1 MYNEDKLNEAI
12 KGLSENHLLR
22 LNEFAFEK
30 LVHLWDEW
38 KEKTINSAML
48 DKLIGLEYQDFL
60 NLANEDASVNEIK
73 DLIFRIVA
81 YCDLNANNKAVL
93 NEYDDK
99 RTIAKCGI
107 RQNAWVAQLLKFKK
121 DVNLVKDSL
130 INVIQYIENPEN
142 HYPIVSEE
150 HKKCIYNY
158 FIGDGKYSKDT
169 FGDSLNMFF
178 DGKTNF
184 QFAKPSNKTN
194 LYSDI
199 IYAIKDEWMEKPQI
213 EGVFACD
220 SNDWKVEFIEGIEK
234 QKYGCMTWDKNFVN
248 YRQVYPK
255 LQQAIDEKGFF
266 EFYIV
271 ENYKAIYKAR
281 VIDFATSK
289 KSYEERAF
297 EWGEKSPLWFY
308 ENYEDYDRKNIIMLV
323 DSFIKLDNPIDI
335 KLFVTYQ
342 NASFPIRNNV
352 VAFTKIIDQTTTEMN
367 NFISE
372 TTKILKLK
380 KNIILQGAPGTGKTY
395 NTAALALSIL
405 GVDTTALS
413 HDEIMK
419 EYDKLLEKQIFFTTF
434 HQSMD
439 YEDFVEG
446 IKPEVLNNGIG
457 VKYNVEDGILKKA
470 INRPLETFLDASKN
484 IEYKTVDGNGFCI
497 QKYENDKIFISCK
510 KNSNINWISFGFVD
524 KAINEF
530 PNNEITNGQDFA
542 MKIQGKSN
550 DQHGDNQTAYAYALY
565 KEYIEWRKKPKVI
578 IIDEINRGNVSK
590 IFGELITLVEAD
602 KRIGSSNE
610 NNHHLSVILPYSKRS
625 FGIPA
630 NVYFIGTMNTTD
642 RSTGTIDYALR
653 RRFAFVTL
661 TSNREILN
669 SIKDDSAREFALQK
683 FDIVK
688 DFIVNNKTSDF
699 DIDDLMVGHSYF
711 LSESVDELR
720 IKLKYEVVPLLKE
733 YMKDGIIR
741 NNEETKRFV
750 MSLLD

>member
-30 LVHLWDEW
+30 LVHLWDKW
-38 KEKTINSAML
+38 KQKTINPDML

-60 NLANEDASVNEIK
+60 NLANENASVKEIK

-199 IYAIKDEWMEKPQI
+199 IYAMKDEWME
-213 EGVFACD
+213 
-220 SNDWKVEFIEGIEK
+220 
-234 QKYGCMTWDKNFVN
+234 
-248 YRQVYPK
+248 
-255 LQQAIDEKGFF
+255 
-266 EFYIV
+266 
-271 ENYKAIYKAR
+271 
-281 VIDFATSK
+281 
-289 KSYEERAF
+289 
-297 EWGEKSPLWFY
+297 
-308 ENYEDYDRKNIIMLV
+308 
-323 DSFIKLDNPIDI
+323 
-335 KLFVTYQ
+335 
-342 NASFPIRNNV
+342 NNV

-372 TTKILKLK
+372 TTEILKLK

-413 HDEIMK
+413 HGEIMK

-439 YEDFVEG
+439 YEDFIEG
-446 IKPEVLNNGIG
+446 IKPEVLNNGTG
-457 VKYNVEDGILKKA
+457 VKYNIEDGILKKS
-470 INRPLETFLDASKN
+470 IT
-484 IEYKTVDGNGFCI
+484 
-497 QKYENDKIFISCK
+497 
-510 KNSNINWISFGFVD
+510 
-524 KAINEF
+524 KAE
-530 PNNEITNGQDFA
+530 
-542 MKIQGKSN
+542 GK
-550 DQHGDNQTAYAYALY
+550 
-565 KEYIEWRKKPKVI
+565 PVVI

-602 KRIGSSNE
+602 KRIDSSNG

-625 FGIPA
+625 FGIPE

-661 TSNREILN
+661 TSDREILN
-669 SIKDDSAREFALQK
+669 GIKNDSAREFALQK

>member
-30 LVHLWDEW
+30 LVHLWDKW
-38 KEKTINSAML
+38 KQKTINPDML

-60 NLANEDASVNEIK
+60 NLANEDASVKEIK

-121 DVNLVKDSL
+121 DVNLVTDSL
-130 INVIQYIENPEN
+130 INVIQFIENPEN

-150 HKKCIYNY
+150 HKKSIYNY
-158 FIGDGKYSKDT
+158 FIGDGNYSKDT
-169 FGDSLNMFF
+169 FGDSLNKFL
-178 DGKTNF
+178 DEKTNF
-184 QFAKPSNKTN
+184 QFAEPSNKTN

-199 IYAIKDEWMEKPQI
+199 IYAMKDEWME
-213 EGVFACD
+213 
-220 SNDWKVEFIEGIEK
+220 
-234 QKYGCMTWDKNFVN
+234 
-248 YRQVYPK
+248 
-255 LQQAIDEKGFF
+255 
-266 EFYIV
+266 
-271 ENYKAIYKAR
+271 
-281 VIDFATSK
+281 
-289 KSYEERAF
+289 
-297 EWGEKSPLWFY
+297 
-308 ENYEDYDRKNIIMLV
+308 
-323 DSFIKLDNPIDI
+323 
-335 KLFVTYQ
+335 
-342 NASFPIRNNV
+342 NNV

-661 TSNREILN
+661 TSDREILN
-669 SIKDDSAREFALQK
+669 GIKNDSAREFALQK

>member
-142 HYPIVSEE
+142 HYPIISEE
-150 HKKCIYNY
+150 HKKSIYNY
-158 FIGDGKYSKDT
+158 FIGDGNYSKDT
-169 FGDSLNMFF
+169 FGDSLNKFF

-184 QFAKPSNKTN
+184 QFAEPSNKTN
-194 LYSDI
+194 LYTEI
-199 IYAIKDEWMEKPQI
+199 IYAMKDEWME
-213 EGVFACD
+213 
-220 SNDWKVEFIEGIEK
+220 
-234 QKYGCMTWDKNFVN
+234 
-248 YRQVYPK
+248 
-255 LQQAIDEKGFF
+255 
-266 EFYIV
+266 
-271 ENYKAIYKAR
+271 
-281 VIDFATSK
+281 
-289 KSYEERAF
+289 
-297 EWGEKSPLWFY
+297 
-308 ENYEDYDRKNIIMLV
+308 
-323 DSFIKLDNPIDI
+323 
-335 KLFVTYQ
+335 
-342 NASFPIRNNV
+342 NNV

-602 KRIGSSNE
+602 KRIDSSNG

-625 FGIPA
+625 FGIPE

-661 TSNREILN
+661 TSDRETLN
-669 SIKDDSAREFALQK
+669 GIKNSSARELALQK
-683 FDIVK
+683 FDSVK
-688 DFIVNNKTSDF
+688 NFIINNKASDF

-711 LSESVDELR
+711 LSESVDEL
-720 IKLKYEVVPLLKE
+720 KLKLEYEVMPLLKE

-741 NNEETKRFV
+741 SNEDTKKFV

>member
-12 KGLSENHLLR
+12 KGVSENHLLR

-38 KEKTINSAML
+38 KQKTINPDML

-60 NLANEDASVNEIK
+60 NLANENASVKEIK

-121 DVNLVKDSL
+121 DVNLVTDSL
-130 INVIQYIENPEN
+130 INVIQFIEKPEN

-150 HKKCIYNY
+150 HKKSIYNY
-158 FIGDGKYSKDT
+158 FIGDGNYSKDT
-169 FGDSLNMFF
+169 FGDSLNKFL
-178 DGKTNF
+178 DEKTNF
-184 QFAKPSNKTN
+184 QFAEPSNKTN
-194 LYSDI
+194 LYTEI

-255 LQQAIDEKGFF
+255 LQQTIDEKGFF

-271 ENYKAIYKAR
+271 ESYKAIYKAR

-308 ENYEDYDRKNIIMLV
+308 ENYEDYKGKIIIMLV

-342 NASFPIRNNV
+342 NASSPIRNNV

-367 NFISE
+367 DFISE
-372 TTKILKLK
+372 TTEILKLK

-413 HDEIMK
+413 HGEIMK

-446 IKPEVLNNGIG
+446 IKPEVLNNGTS
-457 VKYNVEDGILKKA
+457 VKYNIEDGILKKS
-470 INRPLETFLDASKN
+470 IT
-484 IEYKTVDGNGFCI
+484 
-497 QKYENDKIFISCK
+497 
-510 KNSNINWISFGFVD
+510 
-524 KAINEF
+524 KAE
-530 PNNEITNGQDFA
+530 
-542 MKIQGKSN
+542 GK
-550 DQHGDNQTAYAYALY
+550 
-565 KEYIEWRKKPKVI
+565 PVVI

-661 TSNREILN
+661 TSDREILN
-669 SIKDDSAREFALQK
+669 GIKNDSAREFALQK

>member
-12 KGLSENHLLR
+12 KGVSENHLLR

-38 KEKTINSAML
+38 KQKTINPDML
-48 DKLIGLEYQDFL
+48 NKLIDLEYQDFL
-60 NLANEDASVNEIK
+60 NLANEDASVKEIK

-81 YCDLNANNKAVL
+81 YCDLKANNKAVL

-150 HKKCIYNY
+150 HKKSIYNY
-158 FIGDGKYSKDT
+158 FIGDGNYSKDT
-169 FGDSLNMFF
+169 FGDSLNKFF

-184 QFAKPSNKTN
+184 QFAEPSNKTN
-194 LYSDI
+194 LYTEI
-199 IYAIKDEWMEKPQI
+199 IYAMKNEWME
-213 EGVFACD
+213 
-220 SNDWKVEFIEGIEK
+220 
-234 QKYGCMTWDKNFVN
+234 
-248 YRQVYPK
+248 
-255 LQQAIDEKGFF
+255 
-266 EFYIV
+266 
-271 ENYKAIYKAR
+271 
-281 VIDFATSK
+281 
-289 KSYEERAF
+289 
-297 EWGEKSPLWFY
+297 
-308 ENYEDYDRKNIIMLV
+308 
-323 DSFIKLDNPIDI
+323 
-335 KLFVTYQ
+335 
-342 NASFPIRNNV
+342 NNV
-352 VAFTKIIDQTTTEMN
+352 VAFTKIIDQTITEMN

-661 TSNREILN
+661 TSDREILN
-669 SIKDDSAREFALQK
+669 GIKNDSAREFALQK

>member
-1 MYNEDKLNEAI
+1 MYNENTLNETI
-12 KGLSENHLLR
+12 KEFSENPLLG

-38 KEKTINSAML
+38 KQKTINPDML

-60 NLANEDASVNEIK
+60 YLANEDATVKEIK
-73 DLIFRIVA
+73 NLIFKIVA
-81 YCDLNANNKAVL
+81 YCDLNANDKENL
-93 NEYDDK
+93 NEYEDK

-121 DVNLVKDSL
+121 DVNLVKDSV
-130 INVIQYIENPEN
+130 INVIQFIENPNN
-142 HYPIVSEE
+142 HYLIVSEN
-150 HKKCIYNY
+150 HKASIYNY
-158 FIGDGKYSKDT
+158 FIGDGNYSKDT
-169 FGDSLNMFF
+169 FGDSMNTFF
-178 DGKTNF
+178 DEKTKF

-194 LYSDI
+194 LYTKI
-199 IYAIKDEWMEKPQI
+199 IYAMKDEWMEKPQI

-220 SNDWKVEFIEGIEK
+220 SNDWKGEFIKGIEK
-234 QKYGCMTWDKNFVN
+234 QKCGCMTWDKNFVKH
-248 YRQVYPK
+248 QEVYPL
-255 LQQAIDEKGFF
+255 LQQTIDENGGFD
-266 EFYIV
+266 FYIV
-271 ENYKAIYKAR
+271 ENYKAMYKAH
-281 VIDFATSK
+281 VVDFATSK
-289 KSYEERAF
+289 ESYNKRSS
-297 EWGEKSPLWFY
+297 EWSEKSPFWFCQD
-308 ENYEDYDRKNIIMLV
+308 YEDYENKKIIMLV
-323 DSFIKLDNPIDI
+323 DSFVRLDNPIDI
-335 KLFVTYQ
+335 NHFVTYK
-342 NASFPIRNNV
+342 NAASPVRNNV
-352 VAFTKIIDQTTTEMN
+352 VAFTKIINQTAVDMN
-367 NFISE
+367 NFIDK
-372 TTKILKLK
+372 TTQILKVK

-413 HDEIMK
+413 HGEIMK

-446 IKPEVLNNGIG
+446 IKPEVLNNGTG
-457 VKYNVEDGILKKA
+457 VKYNIEDGILKKS
-470 INRPLETFLDASKN
+470 IT
-484 IEYKTVDGNGFCI
+484 
-497 QKYENDKIFISCK
+497 
-510 KNSNINWISFGFVD
+510 
-524 KAINEF
+524 KAE
-530 PNNEITNGQDFA
+530 
-542 MKIQGKSN
+542 GK
-550 DQHGDNQTAYAYALY
+550 
-565 KEYIEWRKKPKVI
+565 PVVI

-602 KRIGSSNE
+602 KRIDSSNG

-625 FGIPA
+625 FGIPE

-661 TSNREILN
+661 TSDREILN
-669 SIKDDSAREFALQK
+669 GIKNDSAREFALQK

>member
-99 RTIAKCGI
+99 RTIARCGI

-130 INVIQYIENPEN
+130 INVMQFIENPEN

-150 HKKCIYNY
+150 HKKSIYNY
-158 FIGDGKYSKDT
+158 FIGDGNYSKDT
-169 FGDSLNMFF
+169 FGDSLNKFL

-184 QFAKPSNKTN
+184 QFAEPSNKTN
-194 LYSDI
+194 LYTEI
-199 IYAIKDEWMEKPQI
+199 IYAMKDEWME
-213 EGVFACD
+213 
-220 SNDWKVEFIEGIEK
+220 
-234 QKYGCMTWDKNFVN
+234 
-248 YRQVYPK
+248 
-255 LQQAIDEKGFF
+255 
-266 EFYIV
+266 
-271 ENYKAIYKAR
+271 
-281 VIDFATSK
+281 
-289 KSYEERAF
+289 
-297 EWGEKSPLWFY
+297 
-308 ENYEDYDRKNIIMLV
+308 
-323 DSFIKLDNPIDI
+323 
-335 KLFVTYQ
+335 
-342 NASFPIRNNV
+342 NNV

-372 TTKILKLK
+372 TTEILKLK